1 MRQVLE
7 NGKPIFPSEFCLTD
21 KETEQPGWE
30 NKKSVESLKR
40 QLDNWLFS
48 GQYLNDP
55 IDIDTVEFKPHWF
68 KPFYMDEAL
77 GMKLNRSA
85 ALMSVDPAFR
95 LKQTNDNSGICV
107 TKTTDENCVYVLEA
121 IKKKLNPKGLVDE
134 IFRLY
139 DLYKPYK
146 VLVETVSAQIV
157 LIPLLQSE
165 MQKRSVYFQ
174 IEEVKP
180 STDQTKA
187 ARIRGLV
194 PRYANGQIFHA
205 PHLKDL
211 EQELLEFPRGTHDDI
226 IDALAYQVP
235 FWRGV
240 TSNPHHDEAP
250 YMSMNWWKKKI
261 PSNRPTRI
269 GGMFA
274 DLIPSGA
281 IR

>member
-1 MRQVLE
+1 MRKVLE

-21 KETEQPGWE
+21 LETEQPGWE
-30 NKKSVESLKR
+30 HKKSVESLKR

-55 IDIDTVEFKPHWF
+55 IDVDTVEFKPHWF
-68 KPFYMDEAL
+68 KPFMMDEAL
-77 GMKLNRSA
+77 GHKLSRSA

-95 LKQTNDNSGICV
+95 LKQTNDNSGICI
-107 TKTTDENCVYVLEA
+107 TKTSDENFVYVLEA
-121 IKKKLNPKGLVDE
+121 MKKKLNPKDLVDE

-139 DLYKPYK
+139 DIYKPYK

-165 MQKRSVYFQ
+165 MQKRNVYFQ
-174 IEEVKP
+174 IEEVRP

-226 IDALAYQVP
+226 IDSLSYQVP

-240 TSNPHHDEAP
+240 TNNPHHDEAP
-250 YMSMNWWKKKI
+250 YMSMNWWKKRI
-261 PSNRPTRI
+261 PSGQTRI

-274 DLIPSGA
+274 DLLPSGA